1 MLVELLWKGV
11 GDDVCVVILMN
22 LSGQMEELLNH

>member
-11 GDDVCVVILMN
+11 GDDVYIVILMN
-22 LSGQMEELLNH
+22 LSGQMEEFLNH

>member
-11 GDDVCVVILMN
+11 GDDVYIVILMN
-22 LSGQMEELLNH
+22 LSGEMEELLNH